1 MIGKRKAIKI
11 PAELWRNIE
20 THLEE
25 LGAGSVEEY
34 VEAVLRED
42 LREKGILP
50 AYTSEEERE
59 IERRLRDLG
68 YLD

>member
-11 PAELWRNIE
+11 PTELWRAIE
-20 THLEE
+20 ENLAE
-25 LGAGSVEEY
+25 LGASSVDEY

-42 LREKGILP
+42 LREKGILS
-50 AYTSEEERE
+50 AYTPEEERE
-59 IERRLRDLG
+59 TERRLRGLG

>member
-1 MIGKRKAIKI
+1 MIGKRKAIRI
-11 PAELWRNIE
+11 PAELWRAIKEN
-20 THLEE
+20 LEK
-25 LGAGSVEEY
+25 LGADSVEEY

-59 IERRLRDLG
+59 IEQRLRDLG

>member
-1 MIGKRKAIKI
+1 MIGKRKAIRI
-11 PAELWRNIE
+11 PSELWRAIKEN
-20 THLEE
+20 LEE

-42 LREKGILP
+42 LCQKGILS
-50 AYTSEEERE
+50 AYTPEEERE